1 MSAPRFFTQSPP
13 DPAACRQLTSAQS
26 LNPFATSAYLEA
38 ERILGG
44 EPWLLGYQSD
54 EIFLGCLTFIRSG
67 RMSRT
72 LTIPSAPNAP
82 QEFWD
87 HVRRFCM
94 EQRVTNVEVNTFAS
108 PGGSIPRLGEELSR
122 LERFECI
129 VSLQPSPDDM
139 LKKMRLNHRR
149 NVRKALNAGADL
161 RTGEGCHLEDHV
173 RLMSASMQRRRQR
186 GEDIDSEPSVDAL
199 QPYLR
204 TGFCRLFQ
212 VVAAGEVVSS
222 IMVAC
227 SAQARYLY
235 TSGTSPAGMDIGASH
250 FLVYGIMQA
259 GQAEGAVVFNLGGTS
274 DLSSGLGQYKSG
286 FGAEIIRLETA
297 EFYTGNTLHKAVSGS
312 ARLVKSV
319 LTRARTL
326 AGGDA

>member
-1 MSAPRFFTQSPP
+1 M
-13 DPAACRQLTSAQS
+13 AAQP

-38 ERILGG
+38 EGILGA
-44 EPWLLGYQSD
+44 EPWLLGYPSD
-54 EIFLGCLTFIRSG
+54 EAFLGCLAFIRSG

-87 HVRRFCM
+87 NVHTFCTD
-94 EQRVTNVEVNTFAS
+94 QRITNVEINTFAS
-108 PGGSIPRLGEELSR
+108 PAGRIPSLGEEVSR

-129 VSLQPSPDDM
+129 VSIQAPPDEL
-139 LKKMRLNHRR
+139 LKRMRLNHRR
-149 NVRKALNAGADL
+149 NVRKAMNADAVL
-161 RTGEGCHLEDHV
+161 RTGEGCSLDDHIK
-173 RLMSASMQRRRQR
+173 LMSASMQRRRQR
-186 GEDIDSEPSVDAL
+186 GEDIDCEPSAAAL
-199 QPYLR
+199 QPYLT

-259 GQAEGAVVFNLGGTS
+259 GQAEGATVFNLGGTA
-274 DLSSGLGQYKSG
+274 DLNSGLGQYKSG
-286 FGAEIIRLETA
+286 FGAEIVRLETA
-297 EFYTGNTLHKAVSGS
+297 EFYTGNALHKAMSGS
-312 ARLVKSV
+312 ARLVKNV
-319 LTRARTL
+319 LNRARTL
-326 AGGDA
+326 AGGGA